1 MSVET
6 LYHVDGKKLTVART
20 QDVEPI
26 LENNKR
32 LQTMEQRSD
41 WGRHVA
47 SVPNVVLEK
56 WLNEE
61 AERGNVMTFGSQ
73 EFFAMV
79 ERKLQ
84 DPDYR
89 MFRTDSAF
97 NGVLGF
103 GG

>member
-1 MSVET
+1 MV
-6 LYHVDGKKLTVART
+6 VP
-20 QDVEPI
+20 VEP
-26 LENNKR
+26 
-32 LQTMEQRSD
+32 
-41 WGRHVA
+41 
-47 SVPNVVLEK
+47 
-56 WLNEE
+56 E
-61 AERGNVMTFGSQ
+61 AERGNVMQFGSE
-73 EFFAMV
+73 EFYAMV